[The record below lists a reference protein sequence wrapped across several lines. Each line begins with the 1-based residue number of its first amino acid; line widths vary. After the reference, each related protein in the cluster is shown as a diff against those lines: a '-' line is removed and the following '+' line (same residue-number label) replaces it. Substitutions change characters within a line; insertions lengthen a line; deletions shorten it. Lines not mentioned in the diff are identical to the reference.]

1 VFPILLLLFI
11 FVPIIEIGL
20 FIQVG
25 GFLGLWPTIAL
36 VLITA
41 FVGASLV
48 RSQGIQ
54 TLMSVQGRLQQGEM
68 PAQQILEGVMLAVA
82 GVLLLTPGFMT
93 DALGMLVLLPAPRAM
108 IAKKMMEKMV
118 VKNMSGGFHA
128 GGQAGFGQGPFG
140 QDPFNRDPFDQSKDG
155 NTFEGEFE
163 KKDDSLFYCVS
174 PFTYY
179 CEQQQATGRVSGY

>member
-48 RSQGIQ
+48 RSQGLQ
-54 TLMSVQGRLQQGEM
+54 TLMSVQNRLQQGEL
-68 PAQQILEGVMLAVA
+68 PAQQIFEGVMLAVA

-108 IAKKMMEKMV
+108 IAKYLMSKMV
-118 VKNMSGGFHA
+118 VKSMGSNGFH
-128 GGQAGFGQGPFG
+128 GSFQSDQFGQSPFE
-140 QDPFNRDPFDQSKDG
+140 QDPFHRDDSQQGS
-155 NTFEGEFE
+155 TFEGEFE
-163 KKDDSLFYCVS
+163 RKDDDDRNRLN
-174 PFTYY
+174 
-179 CEQQQATGRVSGY
+179 

>member
-1 VFPILLLLFI
+1 MFPILLLLFI

-108 IAKKMMEKMV
+108 IAKKMMV
-118 VKNMSGGFHA
+118 TNMSGGFHA
-128 GGQAGFGQGPFG
+128 GGQAGFGQSPFG
-140 QDPFNRDPFDQSKDG
+140 QDPFNSGPSDQSKDG

-163 KKDDSLFYCVS
+163 KKDDDNDRNRLN
-174 PFTYY
+174 
-179 CEQQQATGRVSGY
+179 

>member
-1 VFPILLLLFI
+1 MFPILLLLFI
-11 FVPIIEIGL
+11 AVPIIEIGL

-48 RSQGIQ
+48 RSQGLQ
-54 TLMSVQGRLQQGEM
+54 TLMSVQSRLQQGEM

-93 DALGMLVLLPAPRAM
+93 DAMGMLVLLPAPRAI
-108 IAKKMMEKMV
+108 IAKKLMSKMV
-118 VKNMSGGFHA
+118 VSGSGFSQGGFTQ
-128 GGQAGFGQGPFG
+128 GGGFYHSSHDAQNPFNH
-140 QDPFNRDPFDQSKDG
+140 DPFQSKEDENG
-155 NTFEGEFE
+155 NTFEGEYE
-163 KKDDSLFYCVS
+163 RKEDDPNKRLK
-174 PFTYY
+174 
-179 CEQQQATGRVSGY
+179 

>member
-1 VFPILLLLFI
+1 MFPILLLLFI
-11 FVPIIEIGL
+11 CVPIIEIGL

-36 VLITA
+36 VLVTA

-48 RSQGIQ
+48 RSQGLQ
-54 TLMSVQGRLQQGEM
+54 TLMSVQGRLQQGEI

-93 DALGMLVLLPAPRAM
+93 DALGMLVLLPAPRAR
-108 IAKKMMEKMV
+108 IAKELMKR
-118 VKNMSGGFHA
+118 VKVNSMSAGGFHA
-128 GGQAGFGQGPFG
+128 HGGFGQSPFG
-140 QDPFNRDPFDQSKDG
+140 QDPFQQRGDEN

-163 KKDDSLFYCVS
+163 RKDENKPNDDNNRLN
-174 PFTYY
+174 
-179 CEQQQATGRVSGY
+179 